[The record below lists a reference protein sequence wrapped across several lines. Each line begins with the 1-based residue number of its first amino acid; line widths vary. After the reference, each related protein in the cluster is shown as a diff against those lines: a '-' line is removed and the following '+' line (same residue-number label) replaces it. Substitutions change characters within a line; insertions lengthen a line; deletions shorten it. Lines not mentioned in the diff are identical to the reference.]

1 MTNPKSILSLLCLL
15 AALFLTAS
23 CKPGVPDDYI
33 QPGKMEDILYDYHVA
48 MAMADQG
55 DPAQRNERIV
65 AYKAAVLRKYD
76 VSEQQFDKSMQY
88 YVRHT
93 ERLHDIYNKLADRLN
108 DEAKDLGASGTSMT
122 KEYSQNGDT
131 TNVWRGAQSLVLS
144 PEPGVNSY
152 SFTIK
157 VDTAF
162 HKGDNLSLEFNSNYI
177 IQEGSRNAVA
187 VLTVKLKNDSIVSQ
201 VTRIT
206 SDSRMQTFF
215 GDYGNI
221 GIKEI
226 SGYFLFLPMNELE
239 PSTTVKMLFLTNI
252 RLLRIHKPVAQND
265 GTGSSVGTSQPMM
278 NGPQPSGAPVRP
290 SAPPAAGGASM
301 PPDMQQ
307 RMRQGAP
314 VNTAVPH

>member
-221 GIKEI
+221 GIKEL

-278 NGPQPSGAPVRP
+278 NGPQPSGAPVQP

>member
-1 MTNPKSILSLLCLL
+1 MRNHKFILSLLYLV
-15 AALFLTAS
+15 AALFLTVS

-33 QPGKMEDILYDYHVA
+33 QPGKMEDILYDYHIA

-55 DPAQRNERIV
+55 DQTQRDERVV

-88 YVRHT
+88 YLRHT
-93 ERLHDIYNKLADRLN
+93 ERLHDIYKKLSDRLN
-108 DEAKDLGASGTSMT
+108 DEAKELGASGASMT
-122 KEYSQNGDT
+122 KEYAQNGDT

-152 SFTIK
+152 SFTVK

-162 HKGDNLSLEFNSNYI
+162 HKGDNLTLEFNSNYI

-187 VLTVKLKNDSIVSQ
+187 VLNVKLNNDSVVSQ

-206 SDSRMQTFF
+206 SDSRMQAFF
-215 GDYGNI
+215 GDFGNI

-226 SGYFLFLPMNELE
+226 SGYFLFLPDAELQ
-239 PSTTVKMLFLTNI
+239 PSSTVKMLFLTNI
-252 RLLRIHKPVAQND
+252 RLLRMHKQATLNGGSGSPL
-265 GTGSSVGTSQPMM
+265 GTGQPPSS
-278 NGPQPSGAPVRP
+278 GPQPMGAPAP
-290 SAPPAAGGASM
+290 APAPPVSAGSNL
-301 PPDMQQ
+301 PPDIQQRMQQ
-307 RMRQGAP
+307 RAK
-314 VNTAVPH
+314 